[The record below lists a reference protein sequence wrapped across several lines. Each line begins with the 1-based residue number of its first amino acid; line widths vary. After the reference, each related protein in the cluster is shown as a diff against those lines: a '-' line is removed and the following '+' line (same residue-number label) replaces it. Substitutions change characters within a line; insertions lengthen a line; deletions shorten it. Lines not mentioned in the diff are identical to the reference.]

1 MEKVVNFQQLSASYK
16 EKKVFVTGHT
26 GFKGAWLVAWLHQM
40 GAIVKGYALAPEH
53 NKCLYNHIKS
63 AGIMET
69 VIADIRNKEKLTE
82 EILSFTPDYIFH
94 LAAQPL
100 VRRSFSIPAE
110 TFEINTAGT
119 ANLLEAVNKLAGK
132 CSIVI
137 VTSDKVYEN
146 KEQDILYNEE
156 DILGGYDPYS
166 ASKACTEIVVD
177 SFRVSFFNVNNSDY
191 HHKAIASARAGNVIG
206 GGDWSK
212 NRIIPDTV
220 KALLKKETIKVR
232 NPDSVRP
239 WQHVLEPLSG
249 YLLLGGYLYDQPA
262 LFSKPYNFGPYP
274 EDHLTVKQLVELA
287 IQIWGDGKM
296 EINGSVNKPH
306 EANLLQLDIHNAITE
321 LKWKPKLSAEEAVRW
336 TMEWYK
342 TDISRQVDF
351 TFKQIE
357 NFLSK

>member
-1 MEKVVNFQQLSASYK
+1 MLQQLRSFYSG
-16 EKKVFVTGHT
+16 KKVFITGHT
-26 GFKGAWLVAWLHQM
+26 GFKGTWLTAMLYNL
-40 GAIVKGYALAPEH
+40 GARVKGYSLAPEDSKPFH
-53 NKCLYNHIKS
+53 DLFISYNLCESI
-63 AGIMET
+63 
-69 VIADIRNKEKLTE
+69 IADIRNKEKLKS
-82 EILSFTPDYIFH
+82 EIVSFQPDYIFH

-100 VRRSFSIPAE
+100 VLRSYEIPAE
-110 TFEINTAGT
+110 TFETNVVGT
-119 ANLLEAVNKLAGK
+119 ANLLESVKDLKKK
-132 CSIVI
+132 CSII
-137 VTSDKVYEN
+137 VVTTDKVYEN
-146 KEQDILYNEE
+146 KEQNILYKEE
-156 DILGGYDPYS
+156 DRLGGFDPYS

-177 SFRVSFFNVNNSDY
+177 SFRVSFLNVNNSDY

-220 KALLKKETIKVR
+220 KALLNKESIKVR

-296 EINGSVNKPH
+296 EINGSCNKPH
-306 EANLLQLDIHNAITE
+306 EANLLQLDIHNAITD
-321 LKWKPKLSAEEAVRW
+321 LKWKPKLSAEEAILW
-336 TMEWYK
+336 AMEWYK

-351 TFKQIE
+351 TFKQID
-357 NFLSK
+357 NYLSL